1 MIKIDITE
9 LEQRLVHI
17 ENTLADI
24 SKLLQST
31 SESNNEKLLVMENI
45 TNNIIG
51 NVDNIIGN
59 VENIN
64 SNVENINSRVDLH
77 GIRLSTIDIKIPE
90 WDEICTTVTNLSGD
104 WVKSSTLQE
113 AISAERDYT
122 CDINVHIQTALAT
135 IREDV
140 LGLQKEEL
148 DTHRSIW
155 RSLADSFVGIAS
167 SNNKKNAEPYYAIN
181 DEIKHDLNL
190 EPITESH
197 TNLKETRIKLD
208 DNEDSSIG

>member
-51 NVDNIIGN
+51 NVDNIIG
-59 VENIN
+59 
-64 SNVENINSRVDLH
+64 NVENINSRVDLH